1 MDVQSILYFIFAGIL
16 LLSALMVVTVPNPVH
31 AALFLILS
39 FFSAA
44 GIWIML
50 QAEFLGILL
59 ILVYVG
65 AVMILFL
72 FVVMMINLNVN
83 EPRKD
88 FKKLLPWASL
98 LGLVVILEMGSVIYH
113 HFNVKTLDM
122 SSSLVDSVTHSNTRK
137 IGQVLFTDFAF
148 PFEIAALILLVA
160 LIAAVVITLRHRKDA
175 KAQNPAKQAQV
186 RAADRLVM
194 VNVVA
199 DMSAHQTTPPVP
211 ESTEHN
217 TAAAP
222 AAIAAPAPAAV
233 PTGDKK

>member
-1 MDVQSILYFIFAGIL
+1 MDVQNILYFIFAGIL
-16 LLSALMVVTVPNPVH
+16 LVSALLVVTVPNPVH

-44 GIWIML
+44 GIWVML

-88 FKKLLPWASL
+88 FKKLLPWAAG
-98 LGLVVILEMGSVIYH
+98 LGGIVILQMGSVIYH
-113 HFNVKTLDM
+113 HFNIKPNTDLSATL
-122 SSSLVDSVTHSNTRK
+122 VANGSNTRK
-137 IGQVLFTDFAF
+137 LGQVMFTEYAY

-160 LIAAVVITLRHRKDA
+160 LVAAVAITLRNRKDA
-175 KAQNPAKQAQV
+175 KSQNASAQAQV
-186 RAADRLVM
+186 RAGDRLTM
-194 VNVVA
+194 VNVTA
-199 DMSAHQTTPPVP
+199 DMNAHQTTKPVVVV
-211 ESTEHN
+211 EEN
-217 TAAAP
+217 
-222 AAIAAPAPAAV
+222 
-233 PTGDKK
+233 K

>member
-1 MDVQSILYFIFAGIL
+1 MDVQNILYFIFAGIL
-16 LLSALMVVTVPNPVH
+16 LVSALLVVTVPNPVH

-44 GIWIML
+44 GIWVML

-88 FKKLLPWASL
+88 FKKLLPWAAG
-98 LGLVVILEMGSVIYH
+98 LGGVVILQMGSVIYH
-113 HFNVKTLDM
+113 HFNIKKPDV
-122 SSSLVDSVTHSNTRK
+122 SASLVDSVTHSNTRK
-137 IGQVLFTDFAF
+137 IGQVMFTEYAY

-160 LIAAVVITLRHRKDA
+160 LVAAVAITLRNRKDA
-175 KAQNPAKQAQV
+175 KSQDASGQAQV
-186 RAADRLVM
+186 RASNRLTM
-194 VNVVA
+194 VNVTA
-199 DMSAHQTTPPVP
+199 DMNAHQTTKPVVVV
-211 ESTEHN
+211 EEN
-217 TAAAP
+217 
-222 AAIAAPAPAAV
+222 
-233 PTGDKK
+233 K

>member
-113 HFNVKTLDM
+113 HFNLKNSDM
-122 SSSLVDSVTHSNTRK
+122 SRSLVDSVTHSNTRK

-211 ESTEHN
+211 ESMEHN

-222 AAIAAPAPAAV
+222 AAITAPAPAAV
-233 PTGDKK
+233 STGDKK

>member
-88 FKKLLPWASL
+88 FKKLLPWAR
-98 LGLVVILEMGSVIYH
+98 LGC
-113 HFNVKTLDM
+113 
-122 SSSLVDSVTHSNTRK
+122 
-137 IGQVLFTDFAF
+137 DFG
-148 PFEIAALILLVA
+148 
-160 LIAAVVITLRHRKDA
+160 
-175 KAQNPAKQAQV
+175 N
-186 RAADRLVM
+186 
-194 VNVVA
+194 
-199 DMSAHQTTPPVP
+199 
-211 ESTEHN
+211 
-217 TAAAP
+217 
-222 AAIAAPAPAAV
+222 
-233 PTGDKK
+233 G

>member
-1 MDVQSILYFIFAGIL
+1 MDVQNILYFIFAGIL

-88 FKKLLPWASL
+88 FKKLLPWGLL
-98 LGLVVILEMGSVIYH
+98 LGAVVILEMGSVIYSR
-113 HFNVKTLDM
+113 FNLT
-122 SSSLVDSVTHSNTRK
+122 SSVDNASALVAEGSNTRK
-137 IGQVLFTDFAF
+137 VGQVLFNEYAY

-160 LIAAVVITLRHRKDA
+160 LIAAVIITLRNRKDA
-175 KAQNPAKQAQV
+175 KSQNASKQAQV
-186 RAADRLVM
+186 RSGDRLVM
-194 VNVVA
+194 VSVAA
-199 DMSAHQTTPPVP
+199 DMSAHQTTPFVP
-211 ESTEHN
+211 EIEQPETSGE
-217 TAAAP
+217 
-222 AAIAAPAPAAV
+222 
-233 PTGDKK
+233 KK